1 MAALQDLEME
11 RLFDL
16 LARGSLSNAQE
27 IACLL
32 KGELGEKF
40 DPELENV
47 SLQPYLEPLG
57 QIFNR
62 R

>member
-27 IACLL
+27 IASLL

-40 DPELENV
+40 DPELENP

>member
-1 MAALQDLEME
+1 VAALQDLEME

-40 DPELENV
+40 DPELENA